1 MILVHVV
8 FVVDTWTSWEKLVQF
23 EKKRKIE
30 KNQFEVYGLFLDPGK
45 KNNFFELIINYQ
57 LMINIQYFY

>member
-23 EKKRKIE
+23 EKKRKME

-45 KNNFFELIINYQ
+45 
-57 LMINIQYFY
+57 